1 MRVHGDRCLC
11 IALILGVAFLA
22 ACGGQMPKPTP
33 SLVRLGESP
42 TIMSPA
48 NESGPVPEIAVPTP
62 SLGLGIVH
70 GRLIRT
76 GQGPVANTAVYL
88 AEVVQAESGETQNA
102 LLVTQPGKSP
112 RAVTNEDGYF
122 VFVDV
127 EPGTY
132 GLFVSES
139 SDASSLY
146 VRDEI
151 TLEARLFEIGADSVA
166 DMGEIVI
173 DVP

>member
-1 MRVHGDRCLC
+1 ML
-11 IALILGVAFLA
+11 
-22 ACGGQMPKPTP
+22 KPTP
-33 SLVRLGESP
+33 SLVKLEESP
-42 TIMSPA
+42 TITPSV
-48 NESGPVPEIAVPTP
+48 NESSPVPKIAVPTP
-62 SLGLGIVH
+62 SPGSGIAH
-70 GRLIRT
+70 GRLIKT
-76 GQGPVANTAVYL
+76 GQGSVANTVVYL
-88 AEVVQAESGETQNA
+88 AEAVQAGSGETQNA

-139 SDASSLY
+139 SDTSSLY
-146 VRDEI
+146 VREGI